1 MEEVKKKVFNWK
13 RLLIIGTIILLVL
26 AMTPLFWRN
35 MIIDAK
41 LDDVVPY
48 INIVNQEDYS
58 DSKLEVVVES
68 KYWQDYVDEKIELKD
83 FKYDNI
89 ERIEY
94 CGSSGKKTE
103 YDSSI
108 DEQNGRMMI
117 YLKKTGYD
125 ELKKAIAK
133 LRTLK
138 FVDYV
143 TTVLEY

>member
-1 MEEVKKKVFNWK
+1 M
-13 RLLIIGTIILLVL
+13 RLYEIV
-26 AMTPLFWRN
+26 A
-35 MIIDAK
+35 IIDAK

-108 DEQNGRMMI
+108 DEQNGRMTI